1 MLLKLIAKL
10 PTQYKSKSGPPSVLS
25 IIKKSQQYGI
35 DYNIMR
41 QLNYQDLLA
50 LLVEYDIDAA
60 RDALRLFA
68 RERLA
73 ASGYE
78 VVEATN
84 EDILRLH
91 NVKR

>member
-1 MLLKLIAKL
+1 MLLKLTAKL
-10 PTQYKSKSGPPSVLS
+10 PARFKSKSGPPSVLS

-60 RDALRLFA
+60 RDALRLLE
-68 RERLA
+68 RERQVA
-73 ASGYE
+73 NGYE

>member
-1 MLLKLIAKL
+1 M
-10 PTQYKSKSGPPSVLS
+10 LS

-60 RDALRLFA
+60 RDALRLLE
-68 RERLA
+68 RERQVA
-73 ASGYE
+73 NGYE

>member
-1 MLLKLIAKL
+1 
-10 PTQYKSKSGPPSVLS
+10 
-25 IIKKSQQYGI
+25 
-35 DYNIMR
+35 MR

-60 RDALRLFA
+60 RDALRLLE